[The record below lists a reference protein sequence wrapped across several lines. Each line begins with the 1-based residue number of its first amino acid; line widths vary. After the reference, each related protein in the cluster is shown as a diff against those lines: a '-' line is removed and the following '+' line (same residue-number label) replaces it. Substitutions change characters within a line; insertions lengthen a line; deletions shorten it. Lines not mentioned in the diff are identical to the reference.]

1 MILIKPRL
9 YTYRRCP
16 YAIRSR
22 LALHQANID
31 YESIEISLKDKSS
44 EFLALSPKG
53 TVPVL
58 VDIDGAVIEES
69 LEIMLWALNQND
81 PAGWLLNDEHASS
94 KLIDEND
101 LNFKKN
107 LDRYK
112 YADRFPEHSKEYYR
126 SQCEIFLNLLNDK
139 LQSNLYLMAERI
151 SLADVAIFPF
161 IRQFSLVDEDWFLNS
176 KYQELK
182 KWLNDLK
189 NTQMFQEVMKKN

>member
-22 LALHQANID
+22 LALYKAKIA
-31 YESIEISLKDKSS
+31 YEPIEISLKHKSS

-69 LEIMLWALNQND
+69 LEIMLWALNQHD
-81 PAGWLLNDEHASS
+81 PECWLLNDENASR

-101 LNFKKN
+101 FNFKKN

-126 SQCEIFLNLLNDK
+126 SECEIFLNLLNDK
-139 LQSNLYLMAERI
+139 LQSNNYLMAERI
-151 SLADVAIFPF
+151 SLADAAIFPF
-161 IRQFSLVDEDWFLNS
+161 IRQFSLVDVDWFFNS

-182 KWLNDLK
+182 KWLNNLI
-189 NTQMFQEVMKKN
+189 NTQMFQEVMMKH

>member
-44 EFLALSPKG
+44 ELLALSPKG

-58 VDIDGAVIEES
+58 VDVNGEVIEES

-81 PAGWLLNDEHASS
+81 PACWLLNDENISR

-126 SQCEIFLNLLNDK
+126 SQCEIFLNVLNDK
-139 LQSNLYLMAERI
+139 LQTNH
-151 SLADVAIFPF
+151 
-161 IRQFSLVDEDWFLNS
+161 
-176 KYQELK
+176 
-182 KWLNDLK
+182 
-189 NTQMFQEVMKKN
+189 

>member
-58 VDIDGAVIEES
+58 VDVNGEVIEES

-81 PAGWLLNDEHASS
+81 PACWLLNDETTSRT
-94 KLIDEND
+94 LIDEND

-139 LQSNLYLMAERI
+139 LQTNHYLMAERMT
-151 SLADVAIFPF
+151 LADVAIFPF
-161 IRQFSLVDEDWFLNS
+161 IRQFALVDEDWFLNS
-176 KYQELK
+176 KYEELK
-182 KWLNDLK
+182 KWLNDFK
-189 NTQMFQEVMKKN
+189 NTEMFQEVMKKN

>member
-22 LALHQANID
+22 LALYQAKIA
-31 YESIEISLKDKSS
+31 YEPIEISLKHKSS

-69 LEIMLWALNQND
+69 LEIMLWALNQHD
-81 PAGWLLNDEHASS
+81 PECWLLNDENASR

-101 LNFKKN
+101 FNFKKN

-126 SQCEIFLNLLNDK
+126 SECEIFLNLLNDK
-139 LQSNLYLMAERI
+139 LQSNNYLMAERI
-151 SLADVAIFPF
+151 SLADAAIFPF
-161 IRQFSLVDEDWFLNS
+161 IRQFSLVDVDWFFNS

-182 KWLNDLK
+182 KWLNNLI
-189 NTQMFQEVMKKN
+189 NTQMFQEVMRKH

>member
-44 EFLALSPKG
+44 ELLALSPKG

-58 VDIDGAVIEES
+58 VDVNGEVIEES

-81 PAGWLLNDEHASS
+81 PACWLLNDKNISC

-112 YADRFPEHSKEYYR
+112 YADRFPEHSKKYYR

-182 KWLNDLK
+182 KWLHNLI
-189 NTQMFQEVMKKN
+189 NTQMFQEVMRKD

>member
-22 LALHQANID
+22 LALHQANIN

-58 VDIDGAVIEES
+58 VDVNGEVIEES

-81 PAGWLLNDEHASS
+81 PACWLLNDENTSCT
-94 KLIDEND
+94 LIDEND

-139 LQSNLYLMAERI
+139 LQNNHYLMAERI
-151 SLADVAIFPF
+151 TFADVAIFPF
-161 IRQFSLVDEDWFLNS
+161 IRQFALVDEDWFLNS

-182 KWLNDLK
+182 KWLNDFK
-189 NTQMFQEVMKKN
+189 NTEMFQEVMKKN

>member
-58 VDIDGAVIEES
+58 VDVNGEVIEES

-81 PAGWLLNDEHASS
+81 PACWLLNDENTSRTF
-94 KLIDEND
+94 IDEND

>member
-81 PAGWLLNDEHASS
+81 PACWLLNDENISC

-139 LQSNLYLMAERI
+139 LQSNLCLMAKRI

-182 KWLNDLK
+182 KWLNDFK
-189 NTQMFQEVMKKN
+189 NTEMFQEVMKKN

>member
-81 PAGWLLNDEHASS
+81 PAGWLLNDEHASR

-139 LQSNLYLMAERI
+139 LQSNLCLMAKRI

-161 IRQFSLVDEDWFLNS
+161 IRQFSLVDEGWFLNS

>member
-81 PAGWLLNDEHASS
+81 PACWLLNDENISC

-139 LQSNLYLMAERI
+139 LQANHYLMAERI
-151 SLADVAIFPF
+151 TFADVAIFPF
-161 IRQFSLVDEDWFLNS
+161 IRQFALVDEDWFLNS

-182 KWLNDLK
+182 QWLNDFK
-189 NTQMFQEVMKKN
+189 NTEMFQEVMKKN

>member
-22 LALHQANID
+22 LALYQAKIP
-31 YESIEISLKDKSS
+31 YEPIEISLKHKSS

-69 LEIMLWALNQND
+69 LEIMLWALNQHD
-81 PAGWLLNDEHASS
+81 PECWLLNDENASR

-101 LNFKKN
+101 FNFKKN

-126 SQCEIFLNLLNDK
+126 SECEIFLNLLNDK
-139 LQSNLYLMAERI
+139 LQSNNYLMAERI
-151 SLADVAIFPF
+151 SLADAAIFPF
-161 IRQFSLVDEDWFLNS
+161 VRQFSLVDEDWFLNS

-182 KWLNDLK
+182 KWLYNLI
-189 NTQMFQEVMKKN
+189 NTQMFQEVMRKH

>member
-22 LALHQANID
+22 LALYQANID
-31 YESIEISLKDKSS
+31 YESIEILLKEKSS

-69 LEIMLWALNQND
+69 LEIMLWALNQHD
-81 PAGWLLNDEHASS
+81 PACWLLNDEHTSR

-112 YADRFPEHSKEYYR
+112 YADHFPEHSKEYYR
-126 SQCEIFLNLLNDK
+126 AQCEIFLNVLNDK
-139 LQSNLYLMAERI
+139 LQSNHYLMAERI
-151 SLADVAIFPF
+151 TFADVAIFPF
-161 IRQFSLVDEDWFLNS
+161 IRQFSLVDETWFFNS
-176 KYQELK
+176 KYEELK
-182 KWLNDLK
+182 KWLNDFK
-189 NTQMFQEVMKKN
+189 NAEMFQEVMKKN

>member
-44 EFLALSPKG
+44 DFLVLSSKG
-53 TVPVL
+53 TVPLL

-81 PAGWLLNDEHASS
+81 PACWLLNDEHASL

-112 YADRFPEHSKEYYR
+112 YADRFPEHSKKYYR

-182 KWLNDLK
+182 KWLNDLT

>member
-58 VDIDGAVIEES
+58 VDVNGEVIEES

-81 PAGWLLNDEHASS
+81 PACWLLNDKNISC

-139 LQSNLYLMAERI
+139 LQANHYLMAERI
-151 SLADVAIFPF
+151 TFADVAIFPF
-161 IRQFSLVDEDWFLNS
+161 IRQFALIDEDWFLNS

-182 KWLNDLK
+182 KWLNDFK
-189 NTQMFQEVMKKN
+189 NTEMFQEVMKKN